1 MKICFVLPRFSRRP
15 IGGYKIVFEY
25 ANRLNEKGYEIYLLF
40 LNEKTFVN
48 YKIPSKLNSLCSSIM
63 TQIEP
68 RWFSLNKD
76 IKKISGI
83 SCTEKKLRDIDVCVA
98 TGAETVGVCEKL
110 FPQAKKIY
118 FIQGF
123 ETWVMNEE
131 EIFYTYNAGF
141 KNIVIAS
148 WLEKIVNDHSKGKA
162 VLIKNPIDL
171 KKYQLKIPMER
182 RKTHTIGLL
191 YHKDKNKGLK
201 YSIAVLKKLKEKYP
215 DLEVYMFGTSE
226 PEEHIPGLVKF
237 VKDASVEQTIEIYN
251 KVSVFICSAIKEGFG
266 LTGMEAMACGAA
278 LASTAYEG
286 IYEYGK
292 DEVNC
297 LLSPLKDVEAMV
309 KNVSRLFE
317 DNALRYRISK
327 EGRKS
332 LNSFDWEIALNS
344 FTKVIEDL

>member
-25 ANRLNEKGYEIYLLF
+25 ANRLNKKGYEIYLLF

-131 EIFYTYNAGF
+131 EIFHTYNAGF
-141 KNIVIAS
+141 KNIVVAS
-148 WLEKIVNDHSKGKA
+148 WLEKIVNDHSESKA

-201 YSIAVLKKLKEKYP
+201 YSIAVLKKIKEKYP

-226 PEEHIPGLVKF
+226 PEENIPGLVKF

-286 IYEYGK
+286 VFEYGQ
-292 DEVNC
+292 DGINC
-297 LLSPLKDVEAMV
+297 LLSPIEDVDSMV
-309 KNVSRLFE
+309 RNVSRLFE
-317 DNALRYRISK
+317 DNLLRYNISK

-332 LNSFDWEIALNS
+332 LCSFDWDIAVNS